1 MTLRFQVVVMT
12 FIYRRLIQRIT
23 KNYILYTILFY
34 YLDKLF
40 HFFGTIERRIVI
52 IQMEETLKVN
62 NECVFSELG
71 KEERLSKLAN
81 LQKILYS
88 ETETLRDTNINLFE
102 LIDDLS
108 LLHIDEETDVGND
121 PKSIRNYRCK
131 DSEISDKFN
140 ELRNPILKILID
152 GSNIVFYAQYFFQFP
167 NL

>member
-1 MTLRFQVVVMT
+1 
-12 FIYRRLIQRIT
+12 
-23 KNYILYTILFY
+23 
-34 YLDKLF
+34 
-40 HFFGTIERRIVI
+40 
-52 IQMEETLKVN
+52 MEETLKVN

-81 LQKILYS
+81 LQKTLYS

-108 LLHIDEETDVGND
+108 LLPIDEETDVGND

-131 DSEISDKFN
+131 ESEISDKFN

-167 NL
+167 YL